1 MNIFKNHEYLY
12 ITLHIKEMKK
22 NSNTIRLTEQEFNAL
37 IEESV
42 KRVIAEGKFGKVGD
56 WLGAAAL
63 GGSLAAGAAGTMMQ
77 DPKQSDYYPEED
89 NIAMVHQDDPD
100 YGDFE
105 EVAPED
111 PEDAWHI
118 DGVSESKIRSILRQ
132 EISKVL

>member
-1 MNIFKNHEYLY
+1 
-12 ITLHIKEMKK
+12 MKR

-42 KRVIAEGKFGKVGD
+42 RRIINEGKWGKVGD

-77 DPKQSDYYPEED
+77 DPKQSNYYPQED
-89 NIAMVHQDDPD
+89 NITMVHPDDED
-100 YGDFE
+100 VIDDFSIE
-105 EVAPED
+105 APED
-111 PEDAWHI
+111 EADAWKF
-118 DGVSESKIRSILRQ
+118 ESKFNSRLDRIIKE